1 MTDAVAQ
8 DASAVLP
15 LIGWREAV
23 RFPELGVGPVRAK
36 IDSGANTSA
45 LHVTDVERIEGD
57 RVSFHI
63 ALNRHGTRLSD
74 RLEAPIVR
82 VSTIRSSTGHAQERF
97 VIPLSMSIGEHAFEA
112 EVSLV
117 CRRGMICRMLLGR
130 RALAGRFL
138 VDASRMYVLSKRP
151 HRRPRPTD

>member
-1 MTDAVAQ
+1 MTERTAQ
-8 DASAVLP
+8 DANAALP
-15 LIGWREAV
+15 RIGWREAV
-23 RFPELGVGPVRAK
+23 RFPSLGVGPVRTK

-63 ALNRHGTRLSD
+63 ALDRHGRRLSE
-74 RLEAPIVR
+74 RFEAPIVR

-97 VIPLSMSIGEHAFEA
+97 VIPLRVAIGEHRFET

-117 CRRGMICRMLLGR
+117 CRHGMICRMLLGR

-138 VDASRMYVLSKRP
+138 VDASRMYVLSKKP
-151 HRRPRPTD
+151 ERRSRRVD